1 MAKSSPVKVSVDCP
15 HCGFKQQEYAAAK
28 STMCRQCGSN
38 FSPVV
43 GKSIGVAVS
52 SRPRVDGS
60 SIAAEASSLL
70 HKFDGFFKSNR
81 SSTIECFECKRKQ
94 EVSGAA
100 TSTIC
105 PACSAHIDLR
115 DYKVTTSFS
124 RTIRTH
130 GEVHVTAKGD
140 LSSSTVRC
148 RKAVIEGKLRGN
160 LQCSET
166 AVIDVQGKI
175 PGRLIANEVI
185 IEKRAQVQFFRR
197 LTVGKIEIRGRVTGD
212 VTAAGIVVIRKYGSL
227 DGSVNAKAINVE
239 RGAVFTGQLAIGK
252 GELLQAELLP
262 AETATAVR
270 AEPELS
276 LAHPLPAT

>member
-28 STMCRQCGSN
+28 STMCRQCGSHY
-38 FSPVV
+38 SPAV
-43 GKSIGVAVS
+43 GKAPGAVVA
-52 SRPRVDGS
+52 SRPRLDS
-60 SIAAEASSLL
+60 SIAAEASNLL

-115 DYKVTTSFS
+115 DYKVTSSFS

-160 LQCSET
+160 LQCAET
-166 AVIDVQGKI
+166 VVIDVQGKI
-175 PGRLIANEVI
+175 PGRLVANEVI
-185 IEKRAQVQFFRR
+185 IEKRADVQFFRR
-197 LTVGKIEIRGRVTGD
+197 VTVGKIEIRGRVTGD
-212 VTAAGIVVIRKYGSL
+212 VTAAGAVLVRKHGSL
-227 DGSVNAKAINVE
+227 DGAVAAKAISVE
-239 RGAVFTGQLAIGK
+239 RGGVFSGQLVIGK

-262 AETATAVR
+262 AEIAPVS
-270 AEPELS
+270 AEPALS
-276 LAHPLPAT
+276 LAQALPAI